1 MPTKKGAKW
10 SKYKVRRRS
19 ALRFL
24 VALYNK
30 KKQESVAIFEEDK
43 KELEGIR
50 DVIDLLQAIDYNNS
64 DWSYKNKCPICGSDK
79 VIYCPIEPCCFDSV
93 DHKLGQIEG
102 LIINHCEDCGFT
114 NIENPFDDHNNP
126 W

>member
-24 VALYNK
+24 VSLYNK

-43 KELEGIR
+43 KELEGIQ
-50 DVIDLLQAIDYNNS
+50 DVITNS
-64 DWSYKNKCPICGSDK
+64 RKTPSFSYGEVQKHEQNLYFVYLNKP
-79 VIYCPIEPCCFDSV
+79 
-93 DHKLGQIEG
+93 
-102 LIINHCEDCGFT
+102 
-114 NIENPFDDHNNP
+114 
-126 W
+126 